1 MIICGFY
8 NNLSKLWLECGHLLT
23 LSLLKKI
30 TVQSSQTACC
40 SPSSLPLPNVCRLT
54 YTHTQGL
61 LACSLQ
67 LPYSALTPEAGYIRP
82 RPRSRPSLSVT
93 VRLGPVHV
101 ASYLVSRVLSCL
113 PTYLRAY
120 HLLDTTCVLWLYHAI
135 KRWVLNNHIYV

>member
-1 MIICGFY
+1 MIIYEFY
-8 NNLSKLWLECGHLLT
+8 NNHFKT
-23 LSLLKKI
+23 FIRMRAFTNISLLKKI
-30 TVQSSQTACC
+30 TVQCSQTACC

-101 ASYLVSRVLSCL
+101 ASFLVSRVLSCL

-120 HLLDTTCVLWLYHAI
+120 PTCLLDTTCVL
-135 KRWVLNNHIYV
+135 